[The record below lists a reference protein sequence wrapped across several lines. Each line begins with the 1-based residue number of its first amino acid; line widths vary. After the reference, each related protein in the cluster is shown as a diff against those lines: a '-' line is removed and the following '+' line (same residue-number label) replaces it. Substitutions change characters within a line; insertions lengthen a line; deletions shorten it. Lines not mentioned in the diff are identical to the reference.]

1 MNQTN
6 EPNQNGKNLVLSP
19 ILAPFAQIWAK
30 KFFLV
35 DFTCTGC

>member
-1 MNQTN
+1 MNQTWEN
-6 EPNQNGKNLVLSP
+6 DKNLVLSP